1 MHSPL
6 EKAMMNAI
14 ECLTNEKEKDI
25 KACLE
30 DLDRLKE
37 IPSREYAFEQLKKGT
52 LTEKLKVELKVLPPH
67 LKYVS
72 QEADDVKLVVI
83 NNTLS
88 SIEEALLV
96 EVLKKHKTTIG

>member
-37 IPSREYAFEQLKKGT
+37 IPSREYAFE
-52 LTEKLKVELKVLPPH
+52 
-67 LKYVS
+67 
-72 QEADDVKLVVI
+72 
-83 NNTLS
+83 
-88 SIEEALLV
+88 
-96 EVLKKHKTTIG
+96 